1 MLANFIYCKY
11 FRRDNGRFVEKLS
24 NGKVVHLDN
33 RWIVPYN
40 PLLSTLFDC
49 HINVELVQSGTTC
62 IKYLCK
68 YCYKGH
74 DAVTAKVVETNANG
88 EVVADTVDE
97 ISQYLDAR

>member
-1 MLANFIYCKY
+1 
-11 FRRDNGRFVEKLS
+11 VEKKLP
-24 NGKVVHLDN
+24 NGSIIRLDN
-33 RWIVPYN
+33 RWVVPYN

-49 HINVELVQSGTTC
+49 HINIEIVHSVSC

-74 DAVTAKVVETNANG
+74 DAMMAKVAQTNANG
-88 EVVADTVDE
+88 EVIVKGVDE